1 MTTQITK
8 QINIRLSQPGQRLL
22 AELAELYGSQTKV
35 IEVAIERLHREE
47 VSEMSE
53 MKHSTDRIARIEP
66 QDGIGKSYDELAKMA
81 QASYW
86 VVPINTDN
94 TAFTKYFQVLDRE
107 QDGKVHYGQG

>member
-1 MTTQITK
+1 MTTQTTK

-47 VSEMSE
+47 VSEM
-53 MKHSTDRIARIEP
+53 KHSTDRIARIES
-66 QDGIGKSYDELAKMA
+66 QDGIGKSYNELAKMA

-86 VVPINTDN
+86 VIPINTDN
-94 TAFTKYFQVLDRE
+94 TAFTKYFQVLDRA
-107 QDGKVHYGQG
+107 QDGRIHYGQG